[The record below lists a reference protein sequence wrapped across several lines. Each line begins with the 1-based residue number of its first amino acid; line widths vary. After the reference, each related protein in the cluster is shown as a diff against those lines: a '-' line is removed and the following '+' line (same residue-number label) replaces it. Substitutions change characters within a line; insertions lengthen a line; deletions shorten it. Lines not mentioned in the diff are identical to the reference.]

1 MRELIRNILKEETED
16 LDKDILLFL
25 KRRSNVKEI
34 DLGNDVKKMKSIVF
48 NLGDGEI
55 YVITSFMS
63 KKEMERKIL
72 MMLYEANIIDDN
84 VLQTNEKNLVR
95 QKIMRT
101 IRHFLKTIYSDL

>member
-1 MRELIRNILKEETED
+1 MRELIRKILKEETED